1 MHTHGRMRGRIGGTS
16 QRTRNRGTVKPT
28 THDVILNNDVLIPQV
43 GLGVFRTPD
52 GQATVDAV
60 HAALECGYR
69 HIDTASVYGNE
80 KSVGEAVAT
89 SGVPREDVFITTKLW
104 NDDIRKHRTMDA
116 FQESLE
122 RLGTDYVD
130 LYLIHWPAEGWQDAW
145 TAMQEIYRSGRARAI
160 GVSNFAKNHLDELLA
175 HTDVKPA
182 VNQIESSPTFPN
194 QDMVDYCRGL
204 GIAVEAWSPL
214 GGTGSD
220 LLKDE
225 RLIEIGEKYGR
236 SSAQVVIRWHLQR
249 GLIVLPKSV
258 RSTRI
263 QQNINVFDFELDD
276 EDMHRI
282 ATMDTGVRNGADPND
297 FDF

>member
-1 MHTHGRMRGRIGGTS
+1 M
-16 QRTRNRGTVKPT
+16 KPT

-182 VNQIESSPTFPN
+182 VNQIESSLTFPN

>member
-1 MHTHGRMRGRIGGTS
+1 M
-16 QRTRNRGTVKPT
+16 KPT
-28 THDVILNNDVLIPQV
+28 AHDVILNNDVLIPQV

-52 GQATVDAV
+52 GPTTVDAV

-69 HIDTASVYGNE
+69 HIDTASIYGNE
-80 KSVGEAVAT
+80 ESVGEAVAT

-104 NDDIRKHRTMDA
+104 NEDIRKHRTMDA
-116 FQESLE
+116 FQESLN

-145 TAMQEIYRSGRARAI
+145 DAMQEIYRSGRARAI

-175 HTDVKPA
+175 NTDVKPA

-194 QDMVDYCRGL
+194 QDMVGYCRKL

-225 RLIEIGEKYGR
+225 RLIEIGEKYGK

-249 GLIVLPKSV
+249 DVIALPKSV
-258 RSTRI
+258 HSTRI

-276 EDMHRI
+276 EDMRKI
-282 ATMDTGVRNGADPND
+282 SAMDTGKRNGADPND

>member
-1 MHTHGRMRGRIGGTS
+1 MHTHGQMRGRIGGTS

-175 HTDVKPA
+175 HTDIKPA

>member
-1 MHTHGRMRGRIGGTS
+1 
-16 QRTRNRGTVKPT
+16 
-28 THDVILNNDVLIPQV
+28 
-43 GLGVFRTPD
+43 
-52 GQATVDAV
+52 
-60 HAALECGYR
+60 
-69 HIDTASVYGNE
+69 
-80 KSVGEAVAT
+80 
-89 SGVPREDVFITTKLW
+89 
-104 NDDIRKHRTMDA
+104 MDA

>member
-1 MHTHGRMRGRIGGTS
+1 M
-16 QRTRNRGTVKPT
+16 KPT
-28 THDVILNNDVLIPQV
+28 AHDVVLNNDVLIPQV
-43 GLGVFRTPD
+43 GLGVFQTPD
-52 GQATVDAV
+52 GRTTVDAV

-69 HIDTASVYGNE
+69 HIDTASIYGNE
-80 KSVGEAVAT
+80 KSVGEAIST

-104 NDDIRKHRTMDA
+104 NEDIRRHRTMDA
-116 FQESLE
+116 FQESLD

-145 TAMQEIYRSGRARAI
+145 DAMQEIYRSGRAHAI

-175 HTDVKPA
+175 NTDVKPA

-194 QDMVDYCRGL
+194 QDMVDYCHAL

-225 RLIEIGEKYGR
+225 RLIEIGEKYGK

-249 GLIVLPKSV
+249 DVIVLPKSV
-258 RSTRI
+258 HNTRI
-263 QQNINVFDFELDD
+263 QQNIHVFDFELDD
-276 EDMHRI
+276 EDMRRI
-282 ATMDTGVRNGADPND
+282 SAMDTGTRNGADPND